1 MFGPQDGLTSFWR
14 GLDPG
19 VRDRLL
25 LGSCGQR
32 HLLDAARVALSID
45 SPLAPALVLASLAEN
60 PLDGALAAEILSA
73 PELLSALPESARPLL
88 TTLSAR
94 WARPA
99 DVTAYEELAAGRDL
113 AAVRRFLES
122 RLDREPN
129 LFWLNQAVSLAL
141 FENDQDWLAA
151 SLARPLPSALAPAL
165 EALRGQAAFLRG
177 DFGTA
182 EVHYVSAAILGPSIL
197 LRRGLC
203 RKAWGDKAG
212 ALGMFLDCLAA
223 APWHATAALLASE
236 ASGNGSRAPAPI
248 PGSLVVLLYSWNKA
262 AELDATLAA
271 LFASDLGGARVIA
284 LDNGSTDATA
294 EVLSAWIER
303 SGGRLTCVDLPVN
316 VGAAAARNWLAALPE
331 VRAADFALYLDD
343 DAEVPPDWLGRLGAA
358 VAQWSDASV
367 WGCRVVDHAGPWRI
381 QAADLHPVLPDP
393 PAPPRPDEFRLSDLH
408 IQDLD
413 MGQFTYARPCVSV
426 TGCCHLFRSATLA
439 RSGGFSLHLS
449 PSQYD
454 DVEHDLRLARSGGF
468 AVYQGL
474 LAVRHRKRTGAAGRT
489 SRAEHGNALGNKF
502 KMQAM
507 HPRAEMEAVVRAD
520 RDRLLDDLLV
530 RLAALPAPNK
540 EHP

>member
-1 MFGPQDGLTSFWR
+1 MPGPRDGLTAFWR
-14 GLDPG
+14 GLAPG
-19 VRDRLL
+19 LRERLL

-32 HLLDAARVALSID
+32 HLLDAARAALALG
-45 SPLAPALVLASLAEN
+45 SPVAPALVLASLAEG
-60 PLDGALAAEILSA
+60 PLDGGLAAEILAA
-73 PELLSALPESARPLL
+73 PDLLAALPGAVRPLL
-88 TTLSAR
+88 ASLSTG
-94 WARPA
+94 WKRPE
-99 DVTAYEELAAGRDL
+99 DVAGYEELAAGRDL
-113 AAVRRFLES
+113 AALRRFLDS
-122 RLDREPN
+122 RLDRGPS
-129 LFWLNQAVSLAL
+129 LFWLNQSASLAL

-177 DFGTA
+177 DFA
-182 EVHYVSAAILGPSIL
+182 AADRHYAAALVLGPSIL
-197 LRRGLC
+197 MRRGLC
-203 RKAWGDKAG
+203 RR
-212 ALGMFLDCLAA
+212 ALGDEPGAVRLFLACLEA

-236 ASGNGSRAPAPI
+236 PPLPASAPI
-248 PGSLVVLLYSWNKA
+248 PGSLAVLLYSWNKA

-294 EVLSAWIER
+294 EVLSAWAGR
-303 SGGRLTCVDLPVN
+303 SGGRLARVDLPVN

-331 VRAADFALYLDD
+331 VRAADFALYVDD
-343 DAEVPPDWLGRLGAA
+343 DAEVPPNWLGLLGAA
-358 VAQWSDASV
+358 VTRWPEASV

-381 QAADLHPVLPDP
+381 QAADLHPVLPEPPDP
-393 PAPPRPDEFRLSDLH
+393 QRPEEFRFSDLH

-426 TGCCHLFRSATLA
+426 TGCCHLFRSATPR

-454 DVEHDLRLARSGGF
+454 DVEHDLRLARAGGF
-468 AVYQGL
+468 AVYQGR

-507 HPRAEMEAVVRAD
+507 HPRAGMEAVVRAD
-520 RDRLLDDLLV
+520 RDRLLEDLLA
-530 RLAALPAPNK
+530 RLAALPAPDK
-540 EHP
+540 EHS